1 MLKKLTTLGL
11 FAAVALALLA
21 TAQPSHAQRWRGA
34 GPRLEG
40 RGLDIGGGY
49 YGSSYY
55 SDGGWY
61 GYNRGWSS
69 PYYGSSYYYGSSP
82 YYYSY
87 STPYY
92 YDTYSSA
99 YYPSNRYTSMY
110 FSGDMD
116 TARAENRVMLNIQA
130 PPGAGLWIS
139 DVFMGE
145 GDGNRQ
151 FISPP
156 LENGRKYVYDVKA
169 RWMQDGREM
178 TSSRTLEFQAGQTNL
193 SFDLFQGAQP
203 VSTPAQPQGTVI
215 DRTREYRS
223 AYPQNAPTQQTQP
236 SQQPPREQLPNVPR
250 SEEIQPK

>member
-61 GYNRGWSS
+61 GYNRGWNS

-82 YYYSY
+82 YYSN
-87 STPYY
+87 
-92 YDTYSSA
+92 TYASSGQ
-99 YYPSNRYTSMY
+99 YTSMY
-110 FSGDMD
+110 FSGDMA

-130 PPGAGLWIS
+130 PAGAGLWIS
-139 DVFMGE
+139 DVFIGQ

-151 FISPP
+151 FVSPP
-156 LENGRKYVYDVKA
+156 LQNGRKYVYDVKA

-178 TSSRTLEFQAGQTNL
+178 TSTKTLEFQGGQTDL
-193 SFDLFQGAQP
+193 SFDLLQGAQP
-203 VSTPAQPQGTVI
+203 ASNQAQPQGTVI
-215 DRTREYRS
+215 DRSQQYRS
-223 AYPQNAPTQQTQP
+223 AYPNQNVPNQNVPNQNVQP
-236 SQQPPREQLPNVPR
+236 NAQPNPNVRPNAAEQLPATPR
-250 SEEIQPK
+250 SDNIPK

>member
-11 FAAVALALLA
+11 FATVALALLA
-21 TAQPSHAQRWRGA
+21 TAQPSYAQRWRGA
-34 GPRLEG
+34 GPRFEG

-49 YGSSYY
+49 YGGYYSGYYGSPYY
-55 SDGGWY
+55 SDGGY

-69 PYYGSSYYYGSSP
+69 PYYGSSYYY
-82 YYYSY
+82 
-87 STPYY
+87 STPSY
-92 YDTYSSA
+92 YDTYSSG
-99 YYPSNRYTSMY
+99 YYPSNQYSSMY

-116 TARAENRVMLNIQA
+116 TARVENRVMLNIQA

-139 DVFMGE
+139 DVFMGQ

-178 TSSRTLEFQAGQTNL
+178 TATRTLEFQGGQTNL

-203 VSTPAQPQGTVI
+203 ASNQAQPQGTVI

-236 SQQPPREQLPNVPR
+236 SLQQPREQIPNVPR
-250 SEEIQPK
+250 SEELQP